1 MRRSIVLLELIFS
14 LLLFSIVAIVSSKM
28 IFSVVKKNST
38 DTFVTENNL
47 VLETTRL
54 FLSKQ
59 DDLTKVTFNENALFF
74 DDHLLLN
81 NVSKYNVTQS
91 GTTSTIDI
99 CIYQDS
105 ICQIWKIRF

>member
-1 MRRSIVLLELIFS
+1 MIV
-14 LLLFSIVAIVSSKM
+14 
-28 IFSVVKKNST
+28 SVVKKNTT

-59 DDLTKVTFNENALFF
+59 DDLTKVTFRESSLFF
-74 DDHLLLN
+74 DNHLLLN
-81 NVSKYNVTQS
+81 NISTYNLTQS
-91 GTTSTIDI
+91 GTISIIDI

-105 ICQIWKIRF
+105 ICQRWKIKI